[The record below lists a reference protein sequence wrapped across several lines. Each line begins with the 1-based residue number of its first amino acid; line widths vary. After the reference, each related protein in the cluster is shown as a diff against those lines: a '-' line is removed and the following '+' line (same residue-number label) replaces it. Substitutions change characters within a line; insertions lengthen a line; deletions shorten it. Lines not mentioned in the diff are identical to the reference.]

1 MQLIL
6 ILEVLWSVMIYVLWS
21 MISNVLWSVCSPFI
35 RFNHFCVHH
44 KDTFQLFLPL
54 WLTILVHLTCF
65 YQNILHVI
73 IFWPCHLLVQNPSN
87 ILHFILGFVHVSSSD
102 AKQIKLL
109 VNLQTRPLNFS
120 PCVLTCAD
128 TQTVE
133 IYLSSSSSNITS
145 FIKTLLISTPTNFWS
160 LQFSHHPHAILCLGY
175 PTYPALCFYNFC

>member
-1 MQLIL
+1 MQLSL
-6 ILEVLWSVMIYVLWS
+6 ILDVLWSVMIYVLWS

-87 ILHFILGFVHVSSSD
+87 ILHFILGFVHVHLSLLTPS
-102 AKQIKLL
+102 KLNCLSISKHIPWISTTLPWL
-109 VNLQTRPLNFS
+109 VQTHRPLKS
-120 PCVLTCAD
+120 L
-128 TQTVE
+128 
-133 IYLSSSSSNITS
+133 YLLSFASNVTS
-145 FIKTLLISTPTNFWS
+145 FTKTFLTPPNHDNKNVS
-160 LQFSHHPHAILCLGY
+160 DI
-175 PTYPALCFYNFC
+175 